1 MDVTPPGS
9 GAGDE
14 PVGSLGGRVWRGFWA
29 GLVALA
35 VVMATVWLM
44 SPKPVEE
51 MTMPVVELER
61 VEGRLMVRGQTNRPY
76 TGWMTEHDANGIL
89 KSRSHVVDG
98 VLDGLSE
105 GWYTNGV
112 VQVREYFVAGVAD
125 GLVTRWHANGSKLSE
140 GTARQGRLEGVFRRW
155 HDNGKLAEEVNLRS
169 GVAHGISKAWF
180 PSGNQKA
187 EVQLE
192 DGKVVQKQ
200 FWEDGGHPGIASATN
215 GGAGQ

>member
-1 MDVTPPGS
+1 MDVTPPAS

-14 PVGSLGGRVWRGFWA
+14 PVEGLAGRVWRVLWV

-35 VVMATVWLM
+35 VVGGTVWLM
-44 SPKPVEE
+44 RPKPVQEL
-51 MTMPVVELER
+51 TMSATELER
-61 VEGRLMVRGQTNRPY
+61 VEGRLMVRGQTNQPY
-76 TGWMTEHDANGIL
+76 TGWMTEHDANGML
-89 KSRSHVVDG
+89 KSRSHVVNG

-105 GWYTNGV
+105 GWFTNGV
-112 VQVREYFVAGVAD
+112 VQVREHFVGGIAD
-125 GLVTRWHANGSKLSE
+125 GVVTRWHGNGAKLSE

-155 HDNGKLAEEVNLRS
+155 HDNGRLAEEVNLRA

-187 EVQLE
+187 EVRLE

-200 FWEDGGHPGIASATN
+200 FWQDGEHPGIAVATN
-215 GGAGQ
+215 GESGR